1 MEAKFKT
8 GAVVIERIR
17 PRNKLII
24 VRWDNG
30 VYYCRQTWGSVWR
43 RKDLVYLE
51 RDLTD
56 ALQNHD

>member
-1 MEAKFKT
+1 MVAKYKT

-17 PRNKLII
+17 PTNKLII

-30 VYYCRQTWGSVWR
+30 VYYCRPTWGSGPR

-56 ALQNHD
+56 SIEKQG

>member
-1 MEAKFKT
+1 MVAKYKM
-8 GAVVIERIR
+8 GEIVIERIR

-30 VYYCRQTWGSVWR
+30 VYYCRPTWGGRR

-51 RDLTD
+51 RDLTESI
-56 ALQNHD
+56 

>member
-1 MEAKFKT
+1 METKYKT
-8 GAVVIERIR
+8 GEVVIERIR
-17 PRNKLII
+17 PANKLII

-30 VYYCRQTWGSVWR
+30 VYYCKPTWGASR

-56 ALQNHD
+56 YIEK